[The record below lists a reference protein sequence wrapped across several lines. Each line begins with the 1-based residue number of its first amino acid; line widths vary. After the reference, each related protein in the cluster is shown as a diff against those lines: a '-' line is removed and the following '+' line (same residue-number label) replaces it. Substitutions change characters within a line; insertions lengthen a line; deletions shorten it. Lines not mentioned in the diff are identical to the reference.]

1 MAKFFGIVGYAEMM
15 ETSPGVWTEDIV
27 ERQYRGDI
35 TKNSK
40 RNEGGEYL
48 NDDLRLS
55 NMISILC
62 DAYAY
67 EHFFNIRYVK
77 WMGTR
82 WKVTDV
88 EVKRPR
94 LILSIGGVYND
105 NSDGC

>member
-1 MAKFFGIVGYAEMM
+1 MAKFFGIVGYAEMK
-15 ETSPGVWTEDIV
+15 ETSPGVWTEEII
-27 ERQYRGDI
+27 ERSYKGDI

-48 NDDLRLS
+48 NDNIRLS
-55 NMISILC
+55 NTISILC

-67 EHFFNIRYVK
+67 EHFFAIKYVE
-77 WMGTR
+77 WMGAK

-105 NSDGC
+105 ISC

>member
-1 MAKFFGIVGYAEMM
+1 MAKFFGVIGYAEMM
-15 ETSPGVWTEDIV
+15 ETSPGVWTEEIV
-27 ERQYRGDI
+27 EREYRGDV
-35 TKNSK
+35 TKNAK

-48 NDDLRLS
+48 NDNLRLS
-55 NMISILC
+55 NTISVLC

-67 EHFFNIRYVK
+67 EHFFAIRYVE

-105 NSDGC
+105 NSCGC